1 MKLLEYLRYRGS
13 RALTNAEACAIGV
26 QMRKGWVRRCA
37 DFEVPDGLVD
47 ALSRRDLSSK
57 RKGRNALKRA
67 ARKAKRRHDPAQTMS
82 VPVAKVERKSY
93 AARSETF
100 LKSRAWKELR
110 YTVLKERGAACECCG
125 ASAKTGAV
133 IHVDHV
139 KPRFKFPE
147 LALEKS
153 NLQVLCEDCN
163 VGKGAWDQTDWRGH
177 LPDLDAQYRA
187 IMQGA

>member
-1 MKLLEYLRYRGS
+1 MKLLEYLGYRGS
-13 RALTNAEACAIGV
+13 RALTNAEAAVIGV
-26 QMRKGWVRRCA
+26 RLKKGWVKRYA
-37 DFEVPDGLVD
+37 DCEVPQCLVD

-57 RKGRNALKRA
+57 GKGRNALKRA
-67 ARKAKRRHDPAQTMS
+67 ARKAKRKCDPQLHKNSPAR
-82 VPVAKVERKSY
+82 ENRKTY
-93 AARSETF
+93 RERSEEF

-110 YTVLKERGAACECCG
+110 YTVLKERGAVCECCG

-147 LALEKS
+147 LALVKS

-163 VGKGAWDQTDWRGH
+163 VGKGAWDQTDWRGQ
-177 LPDLDAQYRA
+177 LSDLDAQYQA